1 MNNLP
6 SGTVTFLFTD
16 IEGSTKLAQ
25 DYPDGLPSLLAR
37 HREILQGSIQ
47 AQNGYIFQIVG
58 DSFSAACHSPKDG
71 LKAALTEKGQLQNES
86 WAPAS
91 VKVRMGIHT
100 GAAQLADD
108 PGIQGPYSGYATIAL
123 TQRIMSV
130 AHGGQILVSQSTYE
144 LTRDEMAGKSQFVDM
159 GEHHIKSILRP
170 VRLYQLNAPD
180 LPSHFPPLKTLDYS
194 PHNLPAQLTSF
205 IGREKEIAEIKSLL
219 HAARLVTLTG
229 SGGTGKTRLSQE
241 VGAQELTD
249 FPSGVW
255 LIELASLTDPAQII
269 PAMA

>member
-108 PGIQGPYSGYATIAL
+108 PGIQGPYSGYATVAL
-123 TQRIMSV
+123 AQRIMSV

-144 LTRDEMAGKSQFVDM
+144 LTRDEIATNGHFIDL
-159 GEHHIKSILRP
+159 GEHRLKSIFRP
-170 VRLYQLNAPD
+170 LHLYQFNAFDLSLN
-180 LPSHFPPLKTLDYS
+180 FPPLNTFDYF
-194 PHNLPAQLTSF
+194 PHNLPEQLTTF
-205 IGREKEIAEIKSLL
+205 IGRKKEINEIKGLL
-219 HAARLVTLTG
+219 NSARLVTLTG

-241 VGAQELTD
+241 VGTQELIN
-249 FPSGVW
+249 FPHGV
-255 LIELASLTDPAQII
+255 
-269 PAMA
+269 